1 MTREEFDRILVE
13 EGILSK
19 KMRDDLWWDKPAVD
33 LKEEKLRKAAQK
45 FKKVYPWAR
54 KEDF

>member
-1 MTREEFDRILVE
+1 MTREEFDRILIE

-19 KMRDDLWWDKPAVD
+19 KMRDDLWRDRPAVD
-33 LKEEKLRKAAQK
+33 LREEKLRKAAQK
-45 FKKVYPWAR
+45 FKQAYPWAC